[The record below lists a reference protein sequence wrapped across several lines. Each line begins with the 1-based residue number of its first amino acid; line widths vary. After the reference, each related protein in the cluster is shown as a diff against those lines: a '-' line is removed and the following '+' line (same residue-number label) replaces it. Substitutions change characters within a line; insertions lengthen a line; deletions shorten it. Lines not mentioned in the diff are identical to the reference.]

1 MGMAFKPRETS
12 KARQLRANAT
22 PAERKLWQYLSAS
35 QLDGYKFSRQNPIGP
50 FICDF
55 VCRAVKLV
63 VEIDGHSHDSATAYD
78 SRRTEHLRR
87 LGFQVIRF
95 TNEEV
100 FENLEGVLI
109 SISQTLAAQPTPS
122 PSRKREGNIIS
133 CP

>member
-35 QLDGYKFSRQNPIGP
+35 QLDGYKFSRQIPIGP

-55 VCRAVKLV
+55 VCRAVNLV
-63 VEIDGHSHDSATAYD
+63 VEIDGHSHDSANAYD
-78 SRRTEHLRR
+78 SRRTEHLHG
-87 LGFQVIRF
+87 LGYQIVRF

-109 SISQTLAAQPTPS
+109 SLSETLAALPTPS
-122 PSRKREGNIIS
+122 PSRKRERNIIP